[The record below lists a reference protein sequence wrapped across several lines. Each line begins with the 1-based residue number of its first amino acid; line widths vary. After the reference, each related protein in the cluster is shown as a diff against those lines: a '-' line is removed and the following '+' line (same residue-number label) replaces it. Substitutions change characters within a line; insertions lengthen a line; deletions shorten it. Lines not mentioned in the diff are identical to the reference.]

1 MADVIGFLL
10 SQFYEEIMTFPVRA
24 LCVGAIIALATLNP
38 AAAADVCKDPVN
50 QQDMN
55 MCAGKDAGRED
66 ALLNKNYKEL
76 VDKLVGKEKVQI
88 KTVQLAWI
96 KFRDLQ
102 CHFESDGYEG
112 GSMQPLVHSSC
123 LYKLTKQR
131 NKDLIEMIKEASH

>member
-1 MADVIGFLL
+1 
-10 SQFYEEIMTFPVRA
+10 MTFPVRA
-24 LCVGAIIALATLNP
+24 LCVGFLTAITMLNP

-55 MCAGKDAGRED
+55 MCASKDAGRED

-76 VDKLVGKEKVQI
+76 VGKLEGKEKAQI

-131 NKDLIEMIKEASH
+131 NKELLEMIKEASH

>member
-1 MADVIGFLL
+1 M
-10 SQFYEEIMTFPVRA
+10 RA
-24 LCVGAIIALATLNP
+24 LCVGLLTAIAAINP
-38 AAAADVCKDPVN
+38 AAAADDCKDPIT

-55 MCAGKDAGRED
+55 RCAAKDAGRED

-76 VDKLVGKEKVQI
+76 VAKLDGKQKEQLKN
-88 KTVQLAWI
+88 VQLAWI

-123 LYKLTKQR
+123 LYKQTKQR
-131 NKDLIEMIKEASH
+131 NKDLGEMIKEASH